1 MYGADDTAPTFCEQC
16 GTHREAYGG
25 DAATW
30 HTCLRCDKTVCDNC
44 WNLVAD
50 ACLACAPFALPAA
63 VAGAATTSPSE
74 APAASSDAAPVTRRP
89 WRRAGREGPSQAQ
102 RADPVE
108 RPRPRRSRAADHAG
122 RAVAR
127 LGIVTV
133 AASFVAVGA
142 VAYTMSSWSPDGGA
156 AIVEAGAAQSAA
168 PVVSATSTA
177 TPTAKPT
184 PKPTKKP
191 TPRPT
196 VKPAAKPTHKPTP
209 KPTKKPTPKP
219 IPLVAFLSCSV
230 SDFTVSCSGS
240 ASRSGA
246 TFSWTFGDGASGS
259 GASVSHTYA
268 EPGSYPVA
276 LTVKAGGASA
286 TDSTNAVI
294 TPP

>member
-1 MYGADDTAPTFCEQC
+1 MYGADDNAPSFCEQC
-16 GTHREAYGG
+16 GTHREAFGG
-25 DAATW
+25 DAAIW
-30 HTCLRCDKTVCDNC
+30 HTCLRCDKTVCANC

-50 ACLACAPFALPAA
+50 ACLACAPFALPSAI
-63 VAGAATTSPSE
+63 AGPSRTPV
-74 APAASSDAAPVTRRP
+74 APAAPAAVTAATPRRS
-89 WRRAGREGPSQAQ
+89 WRRATREPS
-102 RADPVE
+102 PEPE
-108 RPRPRRSRAADHAG
+108 RPARPRRARAADHAS

-142 VAYTMSSWSPDGGA
+142 VAFTMSSWSHQGGA
-156 AIVEAGAAQSAA
+156 AIVEAGAPSAA
-168 PVVSATSTA
+168 PAALPAATA
-177 TPTAKPT
+177 TPTAEPT
-184 PKPTKKP
+184 AKPTKKP

-196 VKPAAKPTHKPTP
+196 AKPAARPTPKPTP

-219 IPLVAFLSCSV
+219 VPLVAFLSCSV
-230 SDFTVSCSGS
+230 SSFTVTCTGD

-246 TFSWTFGDGASGS
+246 TFSWTFGDGSSAA

-276 LTVKAGGASA
+276 LTVKAGGSSAS
-286 TDSTNAVI
+286 DSTNAVI

>member
-1 MYGADDTAPTFCEQC
+1 MYGADDDGPTFCEQC
-16 GTHREAYGG
+16 GTHRDAFGG

-30 HTCLRCDKTVCDNC
+30 HTCLRCDKSVCENC

-63 VAGAATTSPSE
+63 VAGSTTTTPLVTP
-74 APAASSDAAPVTRRP
+74 APVAVAAASTRRS
-89 WRRAGREGPSQAQ
+89 WRRATPEPA
-102 RADPVE
+102 PEPE
-108 RPRPRRSRAADHAG
+108 RPVRASRPRRARAADHAS

-142 VAYTMSSWSPDGGA
+142 VAFTMSSWSHEGGA
-156 AIVEAGAAQSAA
+156 AIVEAGAPSAA
-168 PVVSATSTA
+168 PAALPTATA

-196 VKPAAKPTHKPTP
+196 IKPTPKPTP

-219 IPLVAFLSCSV
+219 LPLVAFLSCSV
-230 SDFTVSCSGS
+230 SSLTVSCTGD

-246 TFSWTFGDGASGS
+246 TFAWTFGDGSSAS
-259 GASVSHTYA
+259 GASVSHTYD
-268 EPGSYPVA
+268 EPGSYPVG
-276 LTVKAGGASA
+276 LTVKAGGATAS
-286 TDSTNAVI
+286 DSTNAVI